1 MGADGNKEVEENP
14 SAPAVM
20 CVLLYGGRVRNHSR
34 RRSTIGLGLRR
45 TPSLATSRTLRLAE
59 LRGTSKDEGRR

>member
-1 MGADGNKEVEENP
+1 MGADGKKEVEENP

-45 TPSLATSRTLRLAE
+45 TPSLATSRYASLSGAT
-59 LRGTSKDEGRR
+59 GDIKG